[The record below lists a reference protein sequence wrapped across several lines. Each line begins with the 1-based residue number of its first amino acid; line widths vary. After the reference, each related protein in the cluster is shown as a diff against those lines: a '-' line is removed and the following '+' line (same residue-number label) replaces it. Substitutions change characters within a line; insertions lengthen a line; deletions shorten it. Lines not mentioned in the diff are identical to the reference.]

1 MINLTLLID
10 VSVKQSLADKLRS
23 LPEVERFIF
32 THVEEHS
39 HQLEQDPL
47 LSERDKVVG
56 YVPRVRVEILLD
68 QSALDKVR
76 KALCTP
82 ECGLVGRCRY
92 WVTPVTESEGIL

>member
-1 MINLTLLID
+1 MINLTLLAD
-10 VSVKQSLADKLRS
+10 VSIKQPLADVLRA

-56 YVPRVRVEILLD
+56 YVPRIRVDVLLPA
-68 QSALDKVR
+68 SALNGVR
-76 KALCTP
+76 DALCSSN
-82 ECGLVGRCRY
+82 CGFSGRCRY
-92 WVTPVTESEGIL
+92 WVTPVTDNSGFL

>member
-1 MINLTLLID
+1 MINLTLLAD
-10 VSVKQSLADKLRS
+10 VSVKQSLADVLRA

-56 YVPRVRVEILLD
+56 YVPRIRVDVLLD
-68 QSALDKVR
+68 SSAFTKVR
-76 KALCTP
+76 EALCSP
-82 ECGLVGRCRY
+82 GCGLAGRCRY
-92 WVTPVTESEGIL
+92 WVTPVTENSGFL

>member
-1 MINLTLLID
+1 MINLILLVD
-10 VSVKQSLADKLRS
+10 VSVKQSLADTLRAI
-23 LPEVERFIF
+23 PEIERFIF

-56 YVPRVRVEILLD
+56 YVPRVKVEILLD
-68 QSALDKVR
+68 ESALNKVR
-76 KALCTP
+76 DALCSP

-92 WVTPVTESEGIL
+92 WVSPVTESAGLL

>member
-1 MINLTLLID
+1 MINLTLLAD
-10 VSVKQSLADKLRS
+10 VSVKQSLADTLRT

-56 YVPRVRVEILLD
+56 YVPRIRVEILLD
-68 QSALDKVR
+68 ESALSKVR
-76 KALCTP
+76 NVLCKP
-82 ECGLVGRCRY
+82 EAGLAKRCRY
-92 WVTPVTESEGIL
+92 WVTPVTESEGLL

>member
-1 MINLTLLID
+1 MINLTLLAD
-10 VSVKQSLADKLRS
+10 VSVKQSLADTLRT

-56 YVPRVRVEILLD
+56 YVPRIRVDILLD
-68 QSALDKVR
+68 QSALEIVR
-76 KALCTP
+76 KALCSP
-82 ECGLVGRCRY
+82 KCGLVGRCRY
-92 WVTPVTESEGIL
+92 WVTPVTESEGLL